1 MRARAESNFRGVDKL
16 NCAQAI
22 LKTFSGHYPVTNELM
37 QSHSKSGGGR
47 VEGNTCGAI
56 YAASLLETDSAIQEK
71 LQNGFLKEAGSLK
84 CRDIRKSKS
93 LTCHQ
98 CVGVTADLLS
108 EHIKN

>member
-1 MRARAESNFRGVDKL
+1 MREVAESNFRGIDKL

-22 LKTFSGHYPVTNELM
+22 LKTFKESYDVCETTIA
-37 QSHSKSGGGR
+37 SHSKSGGGR

-56 YAASLLETDSAIQEK
+56 YAATLLEPDELVRKKLTD
-71 LQNGFLKEAGSLK
+71 GFVKEAGSLK

-98 CVGVTADLLS
+98 CVGLTAELL
-108 EHIKN
+108 EKHLNN